1 MVMLEGFTCN
11 PVVCRK
17 DAAPASKRIEKDAA
31 AAAAA
36 AAEGT
41 GNESG
46 ATAEHITAL

>member
-1 MVMLEGFTCN
+1 MPEGFTCN

-17 DAAPASKRIEKDAA
+17 DAAAAASKRIGKD
-31 AAAAA
+31 AAAA

-46 ATAEHITAL
+46 ATAERITAL